1 METPNEVKVTAK
13 KEYLPEF
20 YVEVQE
26 PFFRGNGEHSVRQL
40 EEICA
45 GYKEYTHQADI
56 AFYACSRKAESLKE
70 ENERLRAKAE
80 RWDALESKI
89 GKFYED
95 DSDADLGDIGEA
107 AAVAFGYL

>member
-1 METPNEVKVTAK
+1 MKSPEEIWNKHRKAWATAPNQIVKDPFVIEAM
-13 KEYLPEF
+13 KEYANQF
-20 YVEVQE
+20 
-26 PFFRGNGEHSVRQL
+26 
-40 EEICA
+40 
-45 GYKEYTHQADI
+45 
-56 AFYACSRKAESLKE
+56 KE

-80 RWDALESKI
+80 KWDALESEI

>member
-1 METPNEVKVTAK
+1 MKTLLECKNDVAMNLGHANWNIA
-13 KEYLPEF
+13 EYRLVP
-20 YVEVQE
+20 
-26 PFFRGNGEHSVRQL
+26 S
-40 EEICA
+40 
-45 GYKEYTHQADI
+45 DM
-56 AFYACSRKAESLKE
+56 YALNDKATEMYANQFKE

>member
-1 METPNEVKVTAK
+1 MEKQSAQVFFDTKINRDVIQISRSRTVSLMSQYADNATA
-13 KEYLPEF
+13 
-20 YVEVQE
+20 
-26 PFFRGNGEHSVRQL
+26 
-40 EEICA
+40 
-45 GYKEYTHQADI
+45 
-56 AFYACSRKAESLKE
+56 SLKE